1 MVFHW
6 VFFFIL
12 SGHVTLGFSKLS
24 FFLKINL
31 RSLLNQEIVLKFFLH
46 IVNVCL
52 HLNFV
57 AV

>member
-1 MVFHW
+1 MSHW
-6 VFFFIL
+6 GFLNYHFF
-12 SGHVTLGFSKLS
+12 
-24 FFLKINL
+24 KINL

>member
-24 FFLKINL
+24 FFFKINL
-31 RSLLNQEIVLKFFLH
+31 RSLLSQEIVLKFFVH

-57 AV
+57 DV